1 DRLRAVG
8 EHQRHPVALA
18 DSQARQ
24 RAGEAVH
31 LPLQVPVKQRPPE
44 KQGGRMLGKLD
55 CRVLQEPVEGYVRII
70 QRGLH
75 GALVE
80 AYPRALVVR
89 RGPGH
94 GAPPRDADPGV
105 PHPEAVNQPFGWY
118 VPERDAE
125 SLPPAGSGKRQATA
139 TLRRT
144 LSRAVL

>member
-1 DRLRAVG
+1 
-8 EHQRHPVALA
+8 
-18 DSQARQ
+18 
-24 RAGEAVH
+24 
-31 LPLQVPVKQRPPE
+31 
-44 KQGGRMLGKLD
+44 
-55 CRVLQEPVEGYVRII
+55 
-70 QRGLH
+70 
-75 GALVE
+75 E

-94 GAPPRDADPGV
+94 GAPLRDADPGV

-144 LSRAVL
+144 LSRAVLRVPPDPAVAGRVACAGLRAPRPAALPVRGRSPAFTGRHAPRLGPHRHRRQGER